1 MVTEATEAERGRRAG
16 AIWNDILRFGLREA
30 GVAVA
35 LVLIVI
41 FFSFAAPYFA
51 TPENFLKIFVQ
62 IGINTVLASGMTFV
76 ILTGGIDL
84 SVGSV
89 LALCTVVGALIM
101 TNPALPFA
109 VSIPLALLG
118 CMGVGSLCGFVN
130 GFVVEQWKV
139 PSFIVTLGMLNV
151 ASGVARVVSDNAT
164 ITGLP
169 QPFIDFGNLIVFG
182 VFPSIFLIA
191 VAVILIGWFVLRFTV
206 FGRFIYAIGTNEEA
220 VRLSGHNPR
229 TYKVA
234 AFVISG
240 LTAGVAAMV
249 YLLRLNVGSPI
260 AGVGYELNA
269 IAAVIIGGTS
279 LSGGKGSI
287 IGTLVGACIIQV
299 LSTGL
304 QLFGVGDNV
313 KPIVIGTVIVLA
325 VVLDAYRD
333 RYLRVIEFAV
343 RRRVRPA
350 AWPSEIGARRTGRNP
365 HVAQRVAALA
375 RIRKTGHIGFPML
388 KTFSSDGVHI
398 AYVDVAPE
406 GTDRGEPI
414 LLIHGFASNHRI
426 NWVNPRWVQTL
437 TRAGRRVVA
446 LDNRGHGAA
455 RNSMRRPTIART

>member
-1 MVTEATEAERGRRAG
+1 VSEAAEGARGRRA
-16 AIWNDILRFGLREA
+16 AALWNDVLRFGLREA

-41 FFSFAAPYFA
+41 FFSLTAPYFA

-101 TNPALPFA
+101 TTNLPFA

-118 CMGVGSLCGFVN
+118 CMGVGALCGFVN

-151 ASGVARVVSDNAT
+151 ASGAARVVSNNAT

-191 VAVILIGWFVLRFTV
+191 VGVILIGWFVLSFTV

-279 LSGGKGSI
+279 LAGGKGSI

-333 RYLRVIEFAV
+333 RYLRVIES
-343 RRRVRPA
+343 R
-350 AWPSEIGARRTGRNP
+350 
-365 HVAQRVAALA
+365 
-375 RIRKTGHIGFPML
+375 
-388 KTFSSDGVHI
+388 
-398 AYVDVAPE
+398 
-406 GTDRGEPI
+406 
-414 LLIHGFASNHRI
+414 
-426 NWVNPRWVQTL
+426 
-437 TRAGRRVVA
+437 
-446 LDNRGHGAA
+446 
-455 RNSMRRPTIART
+455 

>member
-1 MVTEATEAERGRRAG
+1 MSEATQATGGRRA
-16 AIWNDILRFGLREA
+16 AALWNDVLRFGLREA

-41 FFSFAAPYFA
+41 FFSLTAPYFA

-101 TNPALPFA
+101 ITNLPSL

-118 CMGVGSLCGFVN
+118 CMGVGGLCGFVN

-151 ASGVARVVSDNAT
+151 ASGAARVVSNNAT

-191 VAVILIGWFVLRFTV
+191 VGVILIGWFVLRFTV

-229 TYKVA
+229 LIKVA
-234 AFVISG
+234 AFTISG

-260 AGVGYELNA
+260 AGIGYELNA

-287 IGTLVGACIIQV
+287 VGTLVGACIIQV

-333 RYLRVIEFAV
+333 RYLRVIES
-343 RRRVRPA
+343 R
-350 AWPSEIGARRTGRNP
+350 
-365 HVAQRVAALA
+365 
-375 RIRKTGHIGFPML
+375 
-388 KTFSSDGVHI
+388 
-398 AYVDVAPE
+398 
-406 GTDRGEPI
+406 
-414 LLIHGFASNHRI
+414 
-426 NWVNPRWVQTL
+426 
-437 TRAGRRVVA
+437 
-446 LDNRGHGAA
+446 
-455 RNSMRRPTIART
+455 